1 MKHLYVVDTN
11 ILVSAL
17 LTKSADSP
25 PLLIVRGMLNGNLRF
40 LLSTDLLAE
49 YRAVLLR
56 NKLMRMHGLNVD
68 EVDAL
73 LAEIAANGT
82 HREPDT
88 NPISPDPNDAHL
100 LALLDCEP
108 RAVLVTG
115 DDRLRLALVP
125 PYAERT
131 VTAREALA

>member
-11 ILVSAL
+11 ILVSAM
-17 LTKSADSP
+17 LTKADDSP

-40 LLSTDLLAE
+40 LLSTELLAE

-56 NKLMRMHGLNVD
+56 PKLMRLHGLDVD

-88 NPISPDPNDAHL
+88 HPSSPDPNDAHL

-115 DDRLRLALVP
+115 DDRLRLALP
-125 PYAERT
+125 PTYHERT
-131 VTAREALA
+131 ITPREAIG

>member
-1 MKHLYVVDTN
+1 MKHRYGVDTN

-40 LLSTDLLAE
+40 LLSTALLAE

-56 NKLMRMHGLNVD
+56 PKLMRMHGLNVD
-68 EVDAL
+68 EVDAV

-82 HREPDT
+82 HPA
-88 NPISPDPNDAHL
+88 SPDPNDAHL

-115 DDRLRLALVP
+115 DDRLRLALTP
-125 PYAERT
+125 PYDERT
-131 VTAREALA
+131 ITAREALD